1 MTELRDGPGSQ
12 IPEIILNMSPIK
24 LPWLQSITMY
34 AFTNHGRVLE
44 WDGDNWIVKYRPADT
59 GNDLNNMQV
68 VIIDSVIGND

>member
-12 IPEIILNMSPIK
+12 IPEIILNMTPVK

-44 WDGDNWIVKYRPADT
+44 WDGDNWINTQYTPKELPPKD
-59 GNDLNNMQV
+59 
-68 VIIDSVIGND
+68 